1 METESYAKSFQSEE
15 AVQKYEKIIYSDDSY
30 DSFIW
35 NIESHKVV
43 SIFRAR
49 ARHSDEIVNLDYACG
64 TGRIISLLEKFTKES
79 SGIDVSEQMISVAR
93 GKVSKAKLVVGDI
106 SENEEILE
114 PRYDIITLF
123 RYVLNAEPASRKIIL
138 SHLAARLDSESGRL
152 IFNGQG
158 NKHSLRHVTLQFC
171 PNSNERIN
179 EMSYGKTRKLIES
192 CGLEIISWYGFG
204 VLLPFLHSSWICTTS

>member
-1 METESYAKSFQSEE
+1 MDRELQLETESYSKSFQSEE
-15 AVQKYEKIIYSDDSY
+15 TVQKYEEIVYSDDSY

-35 NIESHKVV
+35 NIEAHKVV

-123 RYVLNAEPASRKIIL
+123 RYVLNAEPVSRKIIL
-138 SHLAARLDSESGRL
+138 SRLAARLDSESGRL

-179 EMSYGKTRKLIES
+179 EMSYGETRELIES
-192 CGLEIISWYGFG
+192 CGLEIISW
-204 VLLPFLHSSWICTTS
+204 